1 MSELKGWL
9 QQLSGEQKKLE
20 KELLAKEK
28 DLEKTLKANRI
39 RTEKLASKIT
49 RFAKSWPIGVPPRLA
64 R

>member
-1 MSELKGWL
+1 M
-9 QQLSGEQKKLE
+9 QLSGEQSKLL
-20 KELLAKEK
+20 KELAGKEK